1 MVRLIYSRWLRTKQ
15 TPFRV
20 MWLGSPIIF
29 GSLFG
34 AYLRMSDI
42 LMGQELLFFY
52 TILGV
57 IAGFSLSLFIPLL
70 YEPDRQAGY
79 FVYDLCS
86 GVSRTWIFLSQFLL
100 LMGMVVVIILV
111 ASGVFLLFMVGDRAI
126 SLVSSLRYGGLLLVT
141 LLLLIPIFQMLSLK
155 FGLATSVLFGSFNT
169 LLSLLFGTTEL
180 GGAMSDFLPTIW
192 HVRLMYTVS
201 DVHSGLF
208 AIYSLVMVIGLLLIS
223 MIWYNKWENR
233 THEGG

>member
-1 MVRLIYSRWLRTKQ
+1 
-15 TPFRV
+15 
-20 MWLGSPIIF
+20 
-29 GSLFG
+29 
-34 AYLRMSDI
+34 
-42 LMGQELLFFY
+42 
-52 TILGV
+52 
-57 IAGFSLSLFIPLL
+57 
-70 YEPDRQAGY
+70 
-79 FVYDLCS
+79 
-86 GVSRTWIFLSQFLL
+86 
-100 LMGMVVVIILV
+100 MVVVIILV

-126 SLVSSLRYGGLLLVT
+126 ALVSYLRYSGLLLVT
-141 LLLLIPIFQMLSLK
+141 LFLLIPIFQMLSLK

-180 GGAMSDFLPTIW
+180 GGAMSGFLPTIW

>member
-1 MVRLIYSRWLRTKQ
+1 
-15 TPFRV
+15 
-20 MWLGSPIIF
+20 
-29 GSLFG
+29 
-34 AYLRMSDI
+34 
-42 LMGQELLFFY
+42 
-52 TILGV
+52 
-57 IAGFSLSLFIPLL
+57 
-70 YEPDRQAGY
+70 
-79 FVYDLCS
+79 
-86 GVSRTWIFLSQFLL
+86 
-100 LMGMVVVIILV
+100 
-111 ASGVFLLFMVGDRAI
+111 
-126 SLVSSLRYGGLLLVT
+126 
-141 LLLLIPIFQMLSLK
+141 MLSLK

-208 AIYSLVMVIGLLLIS
+208 AIYSLVMVIGLLLIN